1 VRLFSAA
8 RRPNSA
14 ASTFD
19 PTEGSRTVRNR
30 ILTAALAALLLP
42 PALRAQGV
50 VYHVAVGTPSAE
62 RSFLVDAEFPVPPGR
77 DTLLLSLPA
86 WSPGSYEI
94 QDYARY
100 VHGFGASTPD
110 GQPLFWDKLD
120 KDTWRIATHGATR
133 VAVQFLTDPD
143 SLALELSRAGAD
155 FAYFNGT
162 NLFLYPVAGGLDF
175 PSDVYFDVP
184 AGWRIATGLAG
195 TGESGHYRAASYHD
209 LVDSP
214 TFLGH
219 FALDSVAVDGRPIR
233 FAIWPDTD
241 LTPALWDTVA
251 DVLRRIASEQNRIM
265 GGPPYDAYT
274 VLVLAPPSEMEWA
287 GGLEHRNSQLDAI
300 SIGFFAPDRR
310 RGVLGEFTRPLLSH
324 EFFHLWNVKRARPA
338 EMWPYDYA
346 HAQYTPLLWWSEG
359 VTDYYADVTL
369 ARSRL
374 WTLDQ
379 FVASMGADVAQVE
392 AAAEIVSVEDASI
405 DTWIKPVWVDEEQY
419 YYPKGALLGLML
431 DIRIREATGNA
442 HGLDDVMR
450 QLLADSWGRGRG
462 FTTQDLLGIIRAWYP
477 GVDDFYRRYIQGR
490 EPLPYAEVLPR
501 GGIAVDQQESKV
513 PMVGVSSEK
522 DQDGGAL
529 VSSVA
534 PGSLADAIG
543 LQSGDVLLRVG
554 DVATNGPLWP
564 ITFRLRY
571 ADAEGREVQVVFRH
585 AGREISR
592 TGTIRVQIE
601 RAVRLRRDP
610 AATPAARAILE
621 GITGQ

>member
-1 VRLFSAA
+1 M
-8 RRPNSA
+8 
-14 ASTFD
+14 
-19 PTEGSRTVRNR
+19 TVRSR
-30 ILTAALAALLLP
+30 ILATVVVLLLLP
-42 PALRAQGV
+42 LALRAQV
-50 VYHVAVGTPSAE
+50 VYRVSVGTAAAE
-62 RSFLVDAEFPVPPGR
+62 HAFLVRAEFPVPAGR

-110 GQPLFWDKLD
+110 GQSLFWDKLD
-120 KDTWRIATHGATR
+120 KDTWRIATHGAKR
-133 VAVQFLTDPD
+133 VAVRFLTDPD
-143 SLALELSRAGAD
+143 SLALELSRAGPD

-162 NLFLYPVAGGLDF
+162 NLFLYPVGAGLDF
-175 PSDVYFDVP
+175 AADVYIDVP
-184 AGWRIATGLAG
+184 DGWRITTGLTA
-195 TGESGHYRAASYHD
+195 TGESGHFRAASYHD

-214 TFLGH
+214 TFLGR
-219 FALDSVAVDGRPIR
+219 FALDSVTVDSRPIR
-233 FAIWPDTD
+233 FAIWPDSD

-251 DVLRRIASEQNRIM
+251 DVLRRIATEQNRIM
-265 GGPPYDAYT
+265 GGPPYDGYT
-274 VLVLAPPSEMEWA
+274 VLVLAPPVEMDWA

-300 SIGFFAPDRR
+300 SIGFFASDRR

-346 HAQYTPLLWWSEG
+346 RAQYTPLLWWSEG
-359 VTDYYADVTL
+359 VTDYYGDVTL

-379 FVASMGADVAQVE
+379 FVAGMGANVAQVE
-392 AAAEIVSVEDASI
+392 NAAEIVSAEDASI
-405 DTWIKPVWVDEEQY
+405 DTWIKPVWVDEAQY

-431 DIRIREATGNA
+431 DIRIREATGNV
-442 HGLDDVMR
+442 HSLDDVMR
-450 QLLADSWGRGRG
+450 QLLADSWGRARG
-462 FTTQDLLGIIRAWYP
+462 FTTQDLLGIVRTWYP
-477 GVDDFYRRYIQGR
+477 GVDDFYRSYVQGR

-513 PMVGVSSEK
+513 PVVGVSSEK

-529 VSSVA
+529 VASVA
-534 PGSLADAIG
+534 PGSLADAVG
-543 LQSGDVLLRVG
+543 LQSGDVLLKVG
-554 DVATNGPLWP
+554 DVATTGPMWP
-564 ITFRLRY
+564 IAFRLRY
-571 ADAEGREVQVVFRH
+571 ANAAGREVPVVFRR

-592 TGTIRVQIE
+592 SGTIRVRIE
-601 RAVRLRRDP
+601 RSVRLRRDP
-610 AATPAARAILE
+610 AATPAARAILA

>member
-1 VRLFSAA
+1 M
-8 RRPNSA
+8 
-14 ASTFD
+14 
-19 PTEGSRTVRNR
+19 TVRSR
-30 ILTAALAALLLP
+30 ILATVVVLLLLP
-42 PALRAQGV
+42 LALRAQV
-50 VYHVAVGTPSAE
+50 VYRVSVGTAAAE
-62 RSFLVDAEFPVPPGR
+62 HAFLVRAEFPVPAGR

-110 GQPLFWDKLD
+110 GQSLFWDKLD
-120 KDTWRIATHGATR
+120 KDTWRIATHGAKR
-133 VAVQFLTDPD
+133 VAVRFLTDPD
-143 SLALELSRAGAD
+143 SLALELSRAGPD

-162 NLFLYPVAGGLDF
+162 NLFLYPAGAGLDF
-175 PSDVYFDVP
+175 AADVYIDVP
-184 AGWRIATGLAG
+184 DGWRITTGLTA
-195 TGESGHYRAASYHD
+195 TGESGHFRAASYHD

-214 TFLGH
+214 TFLGR
-219 FALDSVAVDGRPIR
+219 FALDSVTVDGRPIR

-251 DVLRRIASEQNRIM
+251 DVLRRIATEQNRIM
-265 GGPPYDAYT
+265 GGPPYDGYT
-274 VLVLAPPSEMEWA
+274 VLVLAPPVEMDWA

-300 SIGFFAPDRR
+300 SIGFFASDRR

-346 HAQYTPLLWWSEG
+346 RAQYTPLLWWSEG
-359 VTDYYADVTL
+359 VTDYYGDVTL

-379 FVASMGADVAQVE
+379 FVAGMGANVAQVE
-392 AAAEIVSVEDASI
+392 NAAEIVSAEDASI
-405 DTWIKPVWVDEEQY
+405 DTWIKPVWVDEAQY

-431 DIRIREATGNA
+431 DIRIREATGNV
-442 HGLDDVMR
+442 HSLDDVMR
-450 QLLADSWGRGRG
+450 QLLADSWGRARG
-462 FTTQDLLGIIRAWYP
+462 FTTQDLLGIVRTWYP
-477 GVDDFYRRYIQGR
+477 GVDDFYRSYVQGR

-513 PMVGVSSEK
+513 PVVGVSSEK

-529 VSSVA
+529 VASVA
-534 PGSLADAIG
+534 PGSLADAVG
-543 LQSGDVLLRVG
+543 LQSGDVLLKVG
-554 DVATNGPLWP
+554 DVATTGPMWP
-564 ITFRLRY
+564 IAFRLRY
-571 ADAEGREVQVVFRH
+571 ANAAGREVPVVFRR

-592 TGTIRVQIE
+592 SGTIRVRIE
-601 RAVRLRRDP
+601 RSVRLRRDP
-610 AATPAARAILE
+610 AATPAARAILA